1 MSDSSLARLD
11 ALEIDAVVRRLQ
23 QHPGDIVLEQRA
35 SMPEANVLCC
45 RYQGERFNV
54 KFDLDYRVFV
64 DRVGKLSGEDVAK
77 IVGWLAKEAGRS
89 PYISRRDMRR
99 SSSNPEPSKMTT
111 DTMKP
116 KQDLGNAS
124 AARNRSG

>member
-1 MSDSSLARLD
+1 MSEALLARLD
-11 ALEIDAVVRRLQ
+11 ALDIDAAVRRFQ
-23 QHPGDIVLEQRA
+23 RHPGDIVFEQRV
-35 SMPEANVLCC
+35 STPEADVLCC

-54 KFDLDYRVFV
+54 KFGLDYGVFV
-64 DRVGKLSGEDVAK
+64 DRVGKLSGEEAAK

-89 PYISRRDMRR
+89 PYIFRRDMRR

-116 KQDLGNAS
+116 KQDPGKAS
-124 AARNRSG
+124 AARNRSW